1 MDFEQQLGI
10 KLSVL
15 MSGLVGGIISLTYEE
30 RISAQRAFF
39 LILGGAST
47 AAYLQPLA
55 EHYLGI
61 PENFSSGLGFVLGL
75 TAMKILDFIIRNTE
89 KFLRFKLIHNDY
101 VHTESSSESG
111 SPLRNVSHPTTRAPR
126 SKKQGSTQS

>member
-15 MSGLVGGIISLTYEE
+15 ISGLVGGIISLTYEE
-30 RISAQRAFF
+30 KISAQRAVL
-39 LILGGAST
+39 LIVSGAST

-55 EHYLGI
+55 EHYLSF
-61 PENFSSGLGFVLGL
+61 PENFSTGLGFVLGL

-89 KFLRFKLIHNDY
+89 KFLKLKWKGNVD
-101 VHTESSSESG
+101 TELTDEQPSDIRVDT
-111 SPLRNVSHPTTRAPR
+111 PVATRTAR
-126 SKKQGSTQS
+126 KKGQRRKA